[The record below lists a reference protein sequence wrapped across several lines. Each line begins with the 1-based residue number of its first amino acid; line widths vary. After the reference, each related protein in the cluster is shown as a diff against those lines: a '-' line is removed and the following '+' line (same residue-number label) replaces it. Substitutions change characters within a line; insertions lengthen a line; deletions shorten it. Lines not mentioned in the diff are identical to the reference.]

1 MVQPLYEGSTPSP
14 TAPQLAVNSLQ
25 LETENCELG
34 IKECW
39 VVKLADTPPCL
50 GGGDHGTNAV
60 YGLTTN

>member
-14 TAPQLAVNSLQ
+14 TADDHPERAEKSKQ
-25 LETENCELG
+25 
-34 IKECW
+34 CW

-50 GGGDHGTNAV
+50 GGGDHGTNAI